1 MTRYLRF
8 GFVVTLVA
16 LGSFS
21 VAQEPAH
28 VIVRPDN
35 VTWGPASPK
44 LPAGAKFA
52 KCPATR
58 RSLAHRT
65 CSAPNSP
72 TVTAFHC
79 TGIRWMST

>member
-16 LGSFS
+16 LGSFGA
-21 VAQEPAH
+21 AQEPAH

-44 LPAGAKFA
+44 LPG
-52 KCPATR
+52 CTVRENVR
-58 RSLAHRT
+58 RLVEAWRTVRVPRQTPRRLPRSTALA
-65 CSAPNSP
+65 SE
-72 TVTAFHC
+72 
-79 TGIRWMST
+79 G